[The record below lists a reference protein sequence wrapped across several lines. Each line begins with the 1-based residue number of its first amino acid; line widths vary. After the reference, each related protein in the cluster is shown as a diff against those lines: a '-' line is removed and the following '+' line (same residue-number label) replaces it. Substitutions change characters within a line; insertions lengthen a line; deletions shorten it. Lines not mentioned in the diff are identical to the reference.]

1 VRGEGGE
8 GMFWGTKYDMLNVRE
23 RSKYERDQSIKNYQL
38 DCHLYLGMQE
48 GGVMY
53 TLLLRI
59 VSESNLTA
67 KMLKCMAT
75 KKRA

>member
-1 VRGEGGE
+1 
-8 GMFWGTKYDMLNVRE
+8 
-23 RSKYERDQSIKNYQL
+23 
-38 DCHLYLGMQE
+38 MQE

-53 TLLLRI
+53 TLLLQTA
-59 VSESNLTA
+59 SESNLTA